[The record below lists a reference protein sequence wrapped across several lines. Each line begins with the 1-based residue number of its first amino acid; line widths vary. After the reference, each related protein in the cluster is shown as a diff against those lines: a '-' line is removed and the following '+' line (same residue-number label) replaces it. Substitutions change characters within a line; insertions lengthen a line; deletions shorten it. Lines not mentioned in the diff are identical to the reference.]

1 MLKPFRAVSGTRPPP
16 PLFPFIATRSKKQK
30 SEQWTVWQIP
40 LTTQN
45 QALSAAR
52 NGQAMDN
59 APLFNMAKARKRLY
73 NAIRGSEF
81 VVLLTGLELY

>member
-1 MLKPFRAVSGTRPPP
+1 M
-16 PLFPFIATRSKKQK
+16 
-30 SEQWTVWQIP
+30 WQIP

-59 APLFNMAKARKRLY
+59 APLFNIAKARKRLY